1 MRIRNMAIYFTA
13 GVLWFPQQSISTLD
27 LVLNL
32 FVSTPPAAAWK
43 GVFGDTPNPGK
54 GLRPLHSRSAR
65 ERGFRGHPE
74 PRQRASPSALPF
86 CTRKK
91 FSRTPRTP
99 AKGFAL
105 CTPVLHE
112 RKDFK
117 DIPNPDKGLRAGSH
131 RPYALC
137 TPYSSG
143 FDVASSKW
151 AWRNRVNISCL
162 SVRKSAVLAFG
173 LAL

>member
-32 FVSTPPAAAWK
+32 FVSTPPAAARK

-65 ERGFRGHPE
+65 EKSFQGYPE

-91 FSRTPRTP
+91 FSRISHTPSRGLP
-99 AKGFAL
+99 FAL
-105 CTPVLHE
+105 PTHQDLTWLQV
-112 RKDFK
+112 
-117 DIPNPDKGLRAGSH
+117 
-131 RPYALC
+131 
-137 TPYSSG
+137 SG
-143 FDVASSKW
+143 P
-151 AWRNRVNISCL
+151 
-162 SVRKSAVLAFG
+162 
-173 LAL
+173 